1 MTVQT
6 SFTAFSPTTLLFG
19 PGRLADLA
27 TVALPGTKALLLTSN
42 GTAMERTGTLARV
55 RELLARRE
63 LPYFHLAVVEPN
75 PLAST
80 VMTVA
85 ETMKREGCDFLIVLG
100 GGSVRD
106 CAKATGIVFA
116 NGGHIWDYVQQ
127 GKGGRKPITVT
138 PAPVVAITTTAGTG
152 SEVDAGGV
160 ITNPE
165 TTEKVGV
172 GYPNCIPKVAIVEP
186 ELMMSAPA
194 HLTAL
199 QGFDALFHAVEGYV
213 TKRPNWMSDMYALE
227 SVRHIAAGL
236 ARAVKNGDDI
246 DARSH
251 VALANT
257 FSGYVMTLTRLTSQH
272 AMEHA
277 MSAFHQKL
285 PHGAGLI
292 MLSVAYFT
300 HLINTGVYP
309 DRFVTLAKALGHV
322 EAVNPHDFI
331 KALVELQRACGVD
344 SLKMSDYGITENE
357 LQQLAHKA
365 REAGAAAF
373 EQDAVALTF
382 EDTLAIYRAAFK

>member
-1 MTVQT
+1 M
-6 SFTAFSPTTLLFG
+6 
-19 PGRLADLA
+19 
-27 TVALPGTKALLLTSN
+27 
-42 GTAMERTGTLARV
+42 
-55 RELLARRE
+55 
-63 LPYFHLAVVEPN
+63 
-75 PLAST
+75 
-80 VMTVA
+80 
-85 ETMKREGCDFLIVLG
+85 
-100 GGSVRD
+100 
-106 CAKATGIVFA
+106 
-116 NGGHIWDYVQQ
+116 
-127 GKGGRKPITVT
+127 
-138 PAPVVAITTTAGTG
+138 
-152 SEVDAGGV
+152 DAGCV

-172 GYPNCIPKVAIVEP
+172 GYPGYISKVAIVEP

-213 TKRPNWMSDMYALE
+213 IKRPNWMSDRYSLE

-272 AMEHA
+272 AMERA
-277 MSAFHQKL
+277 MSAFHHQL

-300 HLINTGVYP
+300 HLINTSVYP
-309 DRFVTLAKALGHV
+309 DRFVTLARALGHA
-322 EAVNPHDFI
+322 EAVNPYDFI
-331 KALVELQRACGVD
+331 KALVELQRACDVD

-357 LQQLAHKA
+357 LQQLDHKA

-382 EDTLAIYRAAFK
+382 EDTLAIIRAAFK

>member
-1 MTVQT
+1 M
-6 SFTAFSPTTLLFG
+6 
-19 PGRLADLA
+19 
-27 TVALPGTKALLLTSN
+27 LLLIVGKAFHYYSVTYCLSTS
-42 GTAMERTGTLARV
+42 A
-55 RELLARRE
+55 ARRE
-63 LPYFHLAVVEPN
+63 LPYFHLAVVDPN

-116 NGGHIWDYVQQ
+116 NGGHIWDYVQL
-127 GKGGRKPITVT
+127 GKGGRKPITVM

-213 TKRPNWMSDMYALE
+213 IKRLNWMSDRYALE

-257 FSGYVMTLTRLTSQH
+257 FSGYVMTLTRLTSSMPWSTPCQH
-272 AMEHA
+272 
-277 MSAFHQKL
+277 S
-285 PHGAGLI
+285 I
-292 MLSVAYFT
+292 R
-300 HLINTGVYP
+300 N
-309 DRFVTLAKALGHV
+309 
-322 EAVNPHDFI
+322 
-331 KALVELQRACGVD
+331 C
-344 SLKMSDYGITENE
+344 
-357 LQQLAHKA
+357 
-365 REAGAAAF
+365 
-373 EQDAVALTF
+373 LT
-382 EDTLAIYRAAFK
+382 APG